1 MVASRFRRSRRGFA
15 VGCLCL
21 ALGAGAS
28 GAFTWW
34 PFKKKVTPPPQPVQ
48 VLNVQSPAGPAPAL
62 LQFWER
68 NVLVIELRNAG
79 SNGAV
84 FLSVPDS
91 GRWPVRISFRAN
103 VGQFSVLEVRG
114 AQRAVV
120 PLRADGPTPVTIAL
134 DPTVW
139 TQTTPQM
146 EVIWGATSTS
156 GG

>member
-1 MVASRFRRSRRGFA
+1 M
-15 VGCLCL
+15 
-21 ALGAGAS
+21 
-28 GAFTWW
+28 
-34 PFKKKVTPPPQPVQ
+34 
-48 VLNVQSPAGPAPAL
+48 QSPAGSAPAL